1 MSTIEYRK
9 LFRADIT
16 VDIRWRF
23 KSSSSDEYFG
33 LSKNLS
39 ATGIQMIIDK
49 EIERETLIQLNIYL
63 SSGAKPIQFTGSVVW
78 QVECDY
84 APKGKTY
91 YSTRVKFLQAS
102 SKDIILISDFITSI
116 LKKQT
121 ANREKE
127 IIENLEKSSK

>member
-16 VDIRWRF
+16 VEVRWKF
-23 KSSSSDEYFG
+23 KSSPDKEYFG

-39 ATGIQMIIDK
+39 ATGMQMIIDRK
-49 EIERETLIQLNIYL
+49 TEKDALVQMDIHIPGETK
-63 SSGAKPIQFTGSVVW
+63 SIQFTGSVVW

-84 APKGKTY
+84 APKGKVY

-102 SKDIILISDFITSI
+102 SKDIILISDFITNI

-121 ANREKE
+121 SEREKE
-127 IIENLEKSSK
+127 IIDNLDK